1 MDITILA
8 GARLFDGERF
18 IDRHALVVVA
28 GRVRDIVPEAELA
41 GRQDVTRLDGGIL
54 APGFIDVQVN
64 GGGGRLLNNDPTPE
78 TFFVI
83 ARAHRQYGTTALLPT
98 LVTDTREVTRRAVEA
113 ATEAAKADEGVLGIH
128 LEGPHLAPARRGAHL
143 ADLMRPMDDEDL
155 DLLCRAA
162 GAMPVLHVTLA
173 AEQVTPWQVE
183 RLAKAGIIV
192 SLGHTDCTS
201 EDALRLFNAGAR
213 GITHLYNA
221 MSALSHRAPGL
232 VGAAL
237 DAGDVW
243 GGIIADGHH
252 VDPAALRLALRAKR
266 GPAKL
271 FHVTDAMALVG
282 SEAESFELNGR
293 TVRREPGEVC
303 SKLVLEDGT
312 LAGSDLDMATGV
324 RFGVQMLELSVEESL
339 RMACAYPATYLGI
352 GSERGYLKLGRRA
365 DCIHLSEDL
374 RVQQVWMAG
383 KARFG
388 RMAAWA

>member
-1 MDITILA
+1 MMENTVLA

-18 IDRHALVVVA
+18 FDRHALVVEG
-28 GRVRDIVPEAELA
+28 GRVKAIVPEAEVS
-41 GRQDVTRLDGGIL
+41 GKVTRLEGGIL
-54 APGFIDVQVN
+54 APGFVDVQVN

-78 TFFVI
+78 TFFVV
-83 ARAHRQYGTTALLPT
+83 ARAHRTFGTTALLPT
-98 LVTDTREVTRRAVEA
+98 LVTDTREVTRKAVEA
-113 ATEAAKADEGVLGIH
+113 AVEAAKADEGVLGIH

-143 ADLMRPMDDEDL
+143 AELMRPVDDVDL

-162 GAMPVLHVTLA
+162 GGMPVLHITVA
-173 AEQVTPWQVE
+173 AEQVTPQQVE
-183 RLAKAGIIV
+183 RLANAGVVV

-201 EDALRLFNAGAR
+201 EDARRLFNAGAR

-221 MSALSHRAPGL
+221 MSGLTHRAPGL

-252 VDPAALRLALRAKR
+252 VDPAALRIALRAKR
-266 GPAKL
+266 GPGRL

-282 SEAESFELNGR
+282 SNAESFELNGR

-312 LAGSDLDMATGV
+312 LAGSDLDMASGV
-324 RFGVQMLELSVEESL
+324 RFGVQVLELPVEESL
-339 RMACAYPATYLGI
+339 RMASAYPATYLGI
-352 GSERGYLKLGRRA
+352 EKERGFLKLGCRA
-365 DCIHLSEDL
+365 DCIHLTDDL
-374 RVQQVWMAG
+374 RVQQAWIS
-383 KARFG
+383 G
-388 RMAAWA
+388 RVR